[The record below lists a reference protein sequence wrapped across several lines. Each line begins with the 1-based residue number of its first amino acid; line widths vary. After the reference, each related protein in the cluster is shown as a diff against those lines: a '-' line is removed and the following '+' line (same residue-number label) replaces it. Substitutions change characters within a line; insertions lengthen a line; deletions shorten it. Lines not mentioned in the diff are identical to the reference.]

1 MGNSKRKLTRLTSLI
16 IILLLVISVTACSN
30 KGGKD
35 SAKGN
40 VESEEKKNDN
50 SETSKNNASN
60 EKEGSPF
67 LDEIVLTIDKEE
79 VSFGEAIL
87 YLKYIQTHYE
97 DIFGSGVW
105 DYNLGTTTIGELAKQ
120 DIINT
125 IVERKITK
133 KYWDKA
139 EVVITEEDEANI
151 KEYTDEYLKGL
162 TDEDIN
168 YYGITKEIVYLFFF
182 DNLMVERV
190 YDATT
195 MSVDTNVSDE
205 EAKQITIQYLLVST
219 KKTDNKGEIVPISE
233 GDKQA
238 AYVQAQELLIEA
250 ATVEDFESFAKS
262 NTDDPQ
268 IEKTFGKNEVEQ
280 VVEDAAFALKTGEIS
295 SIIESQDGYL
305 ILYSVDDYNEDATLD
320 KKEEIIDKR
329 QSEEFQR
336 LFEQWQ
342 EDVDIELNDKVW
354 DEVGFD

>member
-1 MGNSKRKLTRLTSLI
+1 
-16 IILLLVISVTACSN
+16 
-30 KGGKD
+30 
-35 SAKGN
+35 
-40 VESEEKKNDN
+40 
-50 SETSKNNASN
+50 
-60 EKEGSPF
+60 
-67 LDEIVLTIDKEE
+67 
-79 VSFGEAIL
+79 
-87 YLKYIQTHYE
+87 
-97 DIFGSGVW
+97 
-105 DYNLGTTTIGELAKQ
+105 
-120 DIINT
+120 
-125 IVERKITK
+125 
-133 KYWDKA
+133 
-139 EVVITEEDEANI
+139 
-151 KEYTDEYLKGL
+151 
-162 TDEDIN
+162 
-168 YYGITKEIVYLFFF
+168 
-182 DNLMVERV
+182 MVERV

-195 MSVDTNVSDE
+195 MIVDTNVSDE

-233 GDKQA
+233 EDKQA

-250 ATVEDFESFAKS
+250 ANVEDFESFAKS

-342 EDVDIELNDKVW
+342 EGVDIELNDKVW
-354 DEVGFD
+354 DEVEFD